1 MTVRSETA
9 PTELVHVLHALDVP
23 AVLAFS
29 GAAADLLVNAEFRA
43 LTGSDASQPIRLFEN
58 GRPLTPAEHPWTQ
71 SLSGTTLTALQL
83 EVECP
88 DGSRCTVIVSSS
100 PLRDKSGAI
109 TGAFT
114 IMREA
119 ERILPG
125 TLREI
130 SINTPA
136 LLFTTDAAG
145 RVDSV
150 NARWTTF
157 VGAAAGELLGGGWTK
172 FVHPDELA
180 RILDELAAHLVSGEP
195 YISQWRFRRA
205 DGTFRW
211 TEIRAEAQRDAQGD
225 IRCWFGSGT
234 DVDAQRRAMESLE
247 FLAQSGAT
255 VAGAQDVSAVLD
267 QLAHASLEDL
277 ADISI
282 FDLEEEHGSF
292 RRLVVAAPNVRR
304 STVDVTMA
312 FQAPRKDEPHPIA
325 RAMSSGET
333 IHIPDVDEDF
343 IQRSISPPERQDAWR
358 YVNIRSLVSA
368 PMITPDRALGA
379 LTLLR
384 TGTSVPFEASD
395 VKVVEEVARRAAVAI
410 ENLRLRERE
419 RRAARDLQAFA
430 DLGESLANSLGL
442 HATLVAAMR
451 AVLPDRADWAFIN
464 LMDDRDELRLAA
476 VYQPDAQKHRLLSE
490 HIGELYARPDGER
503 LISTVVRTRLPV
515 FRARIDDDEAAR
527 NVNPAILREIR
538 NAGLS
543 SVIVVPLLAGK
554 GTRGTLHVCM
564 ENEDRA
570 FAQSD
575 VEFFV
580 EFARRLAPAIANAE
594 LFERERRVA
603 RSFQD
608 AALPASLPQLPHF
621 TLRAIYE
628 AGKSEALVGGDWY
641 DALSLANGRMVVS
654 IGDVAGSGLSAAVTM
669 ASVRQAIRG
678 AAHVRADPG
687 VLLEAADRAVM
698 DDPERRFVTAFVGV
712 IDPADSTITY
722 QSAGHPGPL
731 LRLPDGTLTELTGTG
746 TPLGLRDHQ
755 QSNRT
760 RRLPAG
766 SLLVLYTDG
775 LIESTHDILDG
786 EERLRKALL
795 DPAVAAADNP
805 AKMLHD
811 VILTEGSRDDVAI
824 LTIQVR

>member
-1 MTVRSETA
+1 
-9 PTELVHVLHALDVP
+9 
-23 AVLAFS
+23 
-29 GAAADLLVNAEFRA
+29 
-43 LTGSDASQPIRLFEN
+43 
-58 GRPLTPAEHPWTQ
+58 
-71 SLSGTTLTALQL
+71 
-83 EVECP
+83 
-88 DGSRCTVIVSSS
+88 
-100 PLRDKSGAI
+100 
-109 TGAFT
+109 
-114 IMREA
+114 
-119 ERILPG
+119 
-125 TLREI
+125 
-130 SINTPA
+130 
-136 LLFTTDAAG
+136 
-145 RVDSV
+145 
-150 NARWTTF
+150 
-157 VGAAAGELLGGGWTK
+157 
-172 FVHPDELA
+172 
-180 RILDELAAHLVSGEP
+180 
-195 YISQWRFRRA
+195 
-205 DGTFRW
+205 
-211 TEIRAEAQRDAQGD
+211 
-225 IRCWFGSGT
+225 
-234 DVDAQRRAMESLE
+234 
-247 FLAQSGAT
+247 
-255 VAGAQDVSAVLD
+255 
-267 QLAHASLEDL
+267 
-277 ADISI
+277 
-282 FDLEEEHGSF
+282 
-292 RRLVVAAPNVRR
+292 
-304 STVDVTMA
+304 MA